1 MVVLPPAG
9 RGMVKRDVSP
19 GIVAVIVA
27 VILIAVGIF
36 AYSMFF
42 KNPYASPLTP
52 DNMKEFNAAQQRSAI
67 RQHMNSGGGSR
78 GMHNAPPGPNP
89 QGVAP
94 Q

>member
-1 MVVLPPAG
+1 M
-9 RGMVKRDVSP
+9 KQSVSP

-27 VILIAVGIF
+27 VVLLVVGVF
-36 AYSMFF
+36 AYRIFF
-42 KNPYASPLTP
+42 KNPYDSPLTRE
-52 DNMKEFNAAQQRSAI
+52 NMKEFNDAQQRSAI

-89 QGVAP
+89 QGAAP